1 MRRKIGNKRMIGRKR
16 KMERKRKMGREIAGK
31 GGSEVSGNQS
41 MKFIHYEKEKT
52 RLLVTG

>member
-1 MRRKIGNKRMIGRKR
+1 MKGRKR
-16 KMERKRKMGREIAGK
+16 KMERKRKMGREIGGK

>member
-1 MRRKIGNKRMIGRKR
+1 MIGRKR